1 MVAPRD
7 QVSPARDALIEYVK
21 RGRDAGLSLVLATQ
35 QPSALDDRIL
45 SQVNLTFSHRL
56 SFQSDI
62 NAAVNRI
69 PTKSIKAMTF
79 KGTNFTDFSDMI
91 RVLDVGQSF
100 LGDQGSSRAVLIQ
113 IRPRVTAHGG
123 YSPF

>member
-1 MVAPRD
+1 M
-7 QVSPARDALIEYVK
+7 
-21 RGRDAGLSLVLATQ
+21 
-35 QPSALDDRIL
+35 
-45 SQVNLTFSHRL
+45 TFSHRL

-62 NAAVNRI
+62 NAAANRI
-69 PTKSIKAMTF
+69 PTKSVKTMKYA
-79 KGTNFTDFSDMI
+79 GTELSDFGDMM

-100 LGDQGSSRAVLIQ
+100 LGDQTSSRTVLIQ